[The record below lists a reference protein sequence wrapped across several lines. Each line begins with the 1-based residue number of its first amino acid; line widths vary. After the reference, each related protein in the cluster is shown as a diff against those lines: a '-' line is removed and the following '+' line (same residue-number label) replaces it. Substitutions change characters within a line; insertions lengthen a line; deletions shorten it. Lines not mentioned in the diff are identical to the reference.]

1 MIKAVLRHMWG
12 VVAFLGIIGCA
23 MQPLSPPPA
32 FQPEPV
38 QAGTWKQ
45 KADHL
50 VFILDASSSMEDGYN
65 GVQKFAMAKHVVA
78 NFNQTMPEMN
88 IRTAVRSFGHDSSVG
103 TAASTMNLFG
113 PAGYS
118 RSGVAESL
126 KKVAVPGGTSPL
138 DAALRGAGA
147 DLKDAQGNI
156 AIIVVSDGEDMGA
169 GVLAAAD
176 ALKKQFNERLCI
188 YTVQVGNHP
197 AGNALLTKVASL
209 TGCGA
214 KLDADALSGGKQ
226 MAGFV
231 RQVLLAELQDSDG
244 DGVADVD
251 DRCPGTPKGVA
262 VDASGCPLDSDGDGV
277 ADYLDRCPGTPVGVA
292 VDKDGCPVPKAAATP
307 TKSAV
312 VTSEGTW
319 IFKGV
324 QFETNSAELKTA
336 SYPVLDEIVAGMKE
350 QPELRVEIQGHTDSR
365 GSKALNDRLSQQRA
379 ESVMAYLVSKGISRD
394 RLTARGYGPDKPV
407 ASNDTVQGR
416 AENRRVELKPLK

>member
-1 MIKAVLRHMWG
+1 MIKAVLRNMWV

>member
-1 MIKAVLRHMWG
+1 MIKAVLRNMWV

-277 ADYLDRCPGTPVGVA
+277 ADYLDRCPGTPAGVA

>member
-1 MIKAVLRHMWG
+1 MIKAVLRNMWV

-277 ADYLDRCPGTPVGVA
+277 ADYLDRCPGTPAGVA

-324 QFETNSAELKTA
+324 QFETNSAELKTS

-350 QPELRVEIQGHTDSR
+350 QPELSVEIQGHTDSR

-407 ASNDTVQGR
+407 ASNDTAQGR

>member
-1 MIKAVLRHMWG
+1 
-12 VVAFLGIIGCA
+12 
-23 MQPLSPPPA
+23 
-32 FQPEPV
+32 
-38 QAGTWKQ
+38 
-45 KADHL
+45 
-50 VFILDASSSMEDGYN
+50 
-65 GVQKFAMAKHVVA
+65 
-78 NFNQTMPEMN
+78 
-88 IRTAVRSFGHDSSVG
+88 
-103 TAASTMNLFG
+103 
-113 PAGYS
+113 
-118 RSGVAESL
+118 
-126 KKVAVPGGTSPL
+126 
-138 DAALRGAGA
+138 LRGAGA

-156 AIIVVSDGEDMGA
+156 AMIVVSDGEDMGA

-214 KLDADALSGGKQ
+214 KLDADMLAGGKQ
-226 MAGFV
+226 MAAFV

-262 VDASGCPLDSDGDGV
+262 VDARGCPLDSDGDGV
-277 ADYLDRCPGTPVGVA
+277 ADYLDRCPGTPAGVA
-292 VDKDGCPVPKAAATP
+292 VDKDGCPVPKAAPAP

-312 VTSEGTW
+312 VTAEGTW

-324 QFETNSAELKTA
+324 QFETNSAELKTS

-350 QPELRVEIQGHTDSR
+350 QPDLRVEIQGHTDSR

-394 RLTARGYGPDKPV
+394 RLSARGYGPDKPV